1 MTLASFAKG
10 VEKFVQDNSPAIL
23 TAIGVVGTLST
34 AYFTGKASFKAVKV
48 INEEQARILREDLD
62 AEIPMTNKEKF
73 YLTWKLYIPAAGT
86 GVMTIA
92 CIVCANRIG
101 NRRAAAMAAA
111 YSISE
116 RAFTEY
122 KEKVIEKI
130 GENKERQVRDELAQD
145 RVNRNPKSKNE
156 VIISGGGE
164 VLCYDEYSGR
174 YFESSMEEI
183 KKAMNDTN
191 YRIINDGF
199 ASLGDFYERLSLPST
214 KYSEEVGWNTD
225 HPLEILFSTT
235 MSDDNKPCLAIDY
248 QTVPTRGFNRFH

>member
-1 MTLASFAKG
+1 MTLTSFAKG

-23 TAIGVVGTLST
+23 TAIGVVGTVST
-34 AYFTGKASFKAVKV
+34 AYFTGKASFKA
-48 INEEQARILREDLD
+48 
-62 AEIPMTNKEKF
+62 AEIIRDQELAMKDGKPIFVPMDLRGKF
-73 YLTWKLYIPAAGT
+73 ELTWKLYIPAVGT
-86 GVMTIA
+86 GAMTIA
-92 CIVCANRIG
+92 CIICANRIG

-122 KEKVIEKI
+122 KEKVVEKI
-130 GENKERQVRDELAQD
+130 GANKERAVRDELAQD
-145 RVNRNPKSKNE
+145 RVNRNPKTQNE

-191 YRIINDGF
+191 YRILNDGF

-225 HPLEILFSTT
+225 HPLEIMFSTT

>member
-1 MTLASFAKG
+1 MILTKFAKSA
-10 VEKFVQDNSPAIL
+10 EKFIQDNSPAIL
-23 TAIGVVGTLST
+23 TAIGVVGTVST
-34 AYFTGKASFKAVKV
+34 AYLTGKASFRACR
-48 INEEQARILREDLD
+48 IIEEESARFAPKDEPAMSSR
-62 AEIPMTNKEKF
+62 EKF
-73 YLTWKLYIPAAGT
+73 ELTWKLYIPPVVT
-86 GVMTIA
+86 GALTVVSI
-92 CIVCANRIG
+92 IGSNRIG

-122 KEKVIEKI
+122 KDKVVERI
-130 GENKERQVRDELAQD
+130 GANKERAIRDELAQD

-156 VIISGGGE
+156 VIISGGGD

-199 ASLGDFYERLSLPST
+199 ASLGDFYDRLSLPST

-225 HPLEILFSTT
+225 HPLEIIFSTT

-248 QTVPTRGFNRFH
+248 HTVPTRGFNRFH